1 MAEIPELRVGECM
14 TTRIVSVGM
23 DDSLRAVREI
33 FEHVRFHHLLVIEH
47 GRLMG
52 VVSDTDFLEAT
63 SPNLGRAAET
73 TRDLATLNKRVHQIM
88 TRHPETIRRDATLAD
103 AIRRFDESGV
113 SFLPVL
119 NDDET
124 VAGVLSWRDIIR
136 ALVRGG
142 EGGAAGA

>member
-1 MAEIPELRVGECM
+1 
-14 TTRIVSVGM
+14 
-23 DDSLRAVREI
+23 
-33 FEHVRFHHLLVIEH
+33 
-47 GRLMG
+47 MG

-63 SPNLGRAAET
+63 SPNIGRAAET

-88 TRHPETIRRDATLAD
+88 TRHPETIRREATLAE

-124 VAGVLSWRDIIR
+124 VAGVLSWRDVIR
-136 ALVRGG
+136 ALARAAEDG
-142 EGGAAGA
+142 EARA